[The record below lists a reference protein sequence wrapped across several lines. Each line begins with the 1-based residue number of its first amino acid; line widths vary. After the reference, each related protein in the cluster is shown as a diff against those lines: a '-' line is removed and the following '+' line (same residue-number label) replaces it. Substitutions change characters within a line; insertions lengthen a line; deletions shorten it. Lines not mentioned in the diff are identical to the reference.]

1 MTTLEHLRVINR
13 AKSRKLSDADWG
25 YIGIGVSLLIV
36 LALATPI
43 LRAWASL
50 GWG

>member
-1 MTTLEHLRVINR
+1 MTTLEHLRITNR
-13 AKSRKLSDADWG
+13 AEATRPDDADWG
-25 YIGIGVSLLIV
+25 YVGLGVALVVV